1 MADQNFNVWNSFT
14 QGMGLADNFRRMQD
28 DERQRRMLEKQDA
41 AMRQL
46 SEQGYIPG
54 YEGVQGAEMV
64 PWLRDTFQSNPE
76 LALKLGNQAALPF
89 AMDRDVKKAGE
100 VERMKKES
108 DAAVAMKM
116 ARSMGFMP
124 PEGAGS
130 VLAPP
135 EGGGMAVPGQGGF
148 LSPLAIDAGP
158 GHSGLSRMM
167 KMTPQGP
174 TFELSQLPPH
184 QIQND
189 LDMRAID
196 RERIGLDRDKY
207 GLDKEKQ
214 VDERAKSAA
223 TLAKTDQD
231 MRLNAGQRVESLMKG
246 MHEIQAK
253 VQAGEISPGVA
264 NQALGPMKAQLDQA
278 LREQHDVT
286 RGLGKIET
294 NVENFAGERKAAADP
309 RLQSSVEAAPSLK
322 PSAPMKA
329 AAPASPTAAGPQV
342 GAGLPYKQ
350 QVEVQQKATQQKVD
364 LSTKSIQDA
373 HAAAD
378 KFNSHMPSINRLF
391 DLVGKKELGNRFMG
405 NMPAGEPMLR
415 MYSQDND
422 ELQKL
427 RNELIDTQ
435 KQEGQSQLMNTLPEL
450 AIQSDAL
457 PSVTNS
463 PDVNKRSMVNLRN
476 LADARLAA
484 PGFLEN
490 WAQQHGGTI
499 DGARQAFREWMQHNP
514 LYKATETN
522 GRVSVGEHDGY
533 IPIDAWTRLKQR
545 FSTKEIVRKRDEGNI
560 QVINGRVFFKE

>member
-1 MADQNFNVWNSFT
+1 MARYDYNPMDTLGQGFNYGMNILRANDEGRLRQKAIEQDQ
-14 QGMGLADNFRRMQD
+14 
-28 DERQRRMLEKQDA
+28 
-41 AMRQL
+41 AMALLGQNPL
-46 SEQGYIPG
+46 LFG
-54 YEGVQGAEMV
+54 YEDDPNAIR
-64 PWLRDTFQSNPE
+64 PDWLTNLYKSNPE
-76 LALKLGNQAALPF
+76 LALKMEAQVAAPF
-89 AMDRDVKKAGE
+89 ATQREIKKAGE

-116 ARSMGFMP
+116 ARAMGFMP

-148 LSPLAIDAGP
+148 LSPLALDAGP

-174 TFELSQLPPH
+174 TFEMSQLPPH

-189 LDMRAID
+189 LDQRAIE
-196 RERIGLDRDKY
+196 RERVGLDRDKF

-246 MHEIQAK
+246 MYEIQAK
-253 VQAGEISPGVA
+253 VQAGGISPGVA
-264 NQALGPMKAQLDQA
+264 NQVLGPMKAQLDQA

-294 NVENFAGERKAAADP
+294 NVENFAGDRKPAADP

-329 AAPASPTAAGPQV
+329 AAPATPTAAGPQV

-350 QVEVQQKATQQKVD
+350 QVEVQQRATQQKVE
-364 LSTKSIQDA
+364 LTTKSIQDA

-391 DLVGKKELGNRFMG
+391 DLAAKKDLGNRLG
-405 NMPAGEPMLR
+405 QLPGGETALR
-415 MYSQDND
+415 IFSQDND

-545 FSTKEIVRKRDEGNI
+545 FSTSEIVKKREQGNI